1 MKDTKTIYEQLGGT
15 YREENGNLVPDVEL
29 PEQKPIGKYG
39 RMHLDYLKKQRR
51 GRYSALLGE
60 GRLNAYL
67 SEIDEQAHE
76 MLTSLTIELA
86 KSQGIDE
93 HLKATDQ
100 MRWVQMMNNVRAQ
113 AEEIVL
119 KEIVFSWQAEGKA
132 IDELLSK
139 LQKGEDSVT
148 DKGYIE
154 FSDVETELTKSE

>member
-39 RMHLDYLKKQRR
+39 RMHLEYLKQHRR

-60 GRLNAYL
+60 GGLNTYL

-76 MLTSLTIELA
+76 MLSSLTVELA
-86 KSQGIDE
+86 KTQGVDE

-100 MRWVQMMNNVRAQ
+100 MRWVQLMNNVRNS
-113 AEEIVL
+113 AEETIMR
-119 KEIVFSWQAEGKA
+119 
-132 IDELLSK
+132 ELILA
-139 LQKGEDSVT
+139 
-148 DKGYIE
+148 
-154 FSDVETELTKSE
+154 